1 MPKKHSPVLPI
12 FLLGIVATV
21 LFLKDRGFQTPD
33 VPSLS
38 IPAMS
43 SFPVAKLV
51 TDVNELKLSVHQQVN
66 EYRASQN
73 LPPLQL
79 DSQISQE
86 AVKHSEAMASGR
98 SKFSHDGSKQR
109 FQAVGTKIP
118 YRKIGENLAYN
129 SGYADP
135 GKKAVEGW
143 IASDGHRRNMEGDF
157 NLTGIGIARN
167 AKGEYYFTQI
177 FVRSRSLTF

>member
-1 MPKKHSPVLPI
+1 MPKKNSPVLPI
-12 FLLGIVATV
+12 FLLGIVAAV
-21 LFLKDRGFQTPD
+21 VFLKDRGFQTPD

-38 IPAMS
+38 VPAMS
-43 SFPVAKLV
+43 SFSVAKQI
-51 TDVNELKLSVHQQVN
+51 TDFNELKLSVHQQVN

-73 LPPLQL
+73 LPPLEL
-79 DSQISQE
+79 DSRISQE
-86 AVKHSEAMASGR
+86 AVKHSEAMANGQV
-98 SKFSHDGSKQR
+98 KFSHDGSKQR
-109 FQAVGTKIP
+109 FEMISAQISYQKIA
-118 YRKIGENLAYN
+118 ENLAYN

-157 NLTGIGIARN
+157 NLTGIGIAKN

-177 FVRSRSLTF
+177 FVRTR